1 MVYIKDIFKASVCS
15 FCDNIYEYNSLSE
28 NKFVKHFQ
36 SYLLEEDLQSCLEMC
51 TSEIVFDMQIIE
63 KVCDELYL
71 QSYKNFEIED
81 IIDDCKNAYL
91 KTIEKDKTIDIKAF
105 INNLSEVFSK
115 K

>member
-15 FCDNIYEYNSLSE
+15 FCDNIYEYNSLNE

-36 SYLLEEDLQSCLEMC
+36 SYLLEEDLQGCLEMC
-51 TSEIVFDMQIIE
+51 TAEIEFDMKIIE

-71 QSYKNFEIED
+71 QSYNHFEIED
-81 IIDDCKNAYL
+81 IIEDCKNAYL
-91 KTIEKDKTIDIKAF
+91 KTIGKDKTIDIKAF

>member
-15 FCDNIYEYNSLSE
+15 FCDNIYEYNSLNE

-36 SYLLEEDLQSCLEMC
+36 SYLLEEDLQGCLEMC
-51 TSEIVFDMQIIE
+51 TSEIEFDMKIIE

-71 QSYKNFEIED
+71 QSYNHFEIED
-81 IIDDCKNAYL
+81 IIEDCKNAYL
-91 KTIEKDKTIDIKAF
+91 KTIGKDKTLDIKAF
-105 INNLSEVFSK
+105 INNLSEVYSK